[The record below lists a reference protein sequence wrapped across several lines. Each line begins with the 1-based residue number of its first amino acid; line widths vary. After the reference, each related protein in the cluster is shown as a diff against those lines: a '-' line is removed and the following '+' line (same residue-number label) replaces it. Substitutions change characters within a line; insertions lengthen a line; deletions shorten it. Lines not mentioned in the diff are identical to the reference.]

1 MYSIK
6 MQGGSKVLQ
15 ISIRACALIP
25 SLCCLQYNFFPLIA
39 FDILYKQGSLIFV
52 ICKINDLLPISQFD

>member
-15 ISIRACALIP
+15 MSISACALIP
-25 SLCCLQYNFFPLIA
+25 SLRCLECNFFPLIA
-39 FDILYKQGSLIFV
+39 FDILHKQGSLISL
-52 ICKINDLLPISQFD
+52 IKNKTPE